1 MTQRGAMIITWG
13 EPQPNVSSDQGMGVF
28 GKALAYYDGLE
39 KTGRIS
45 GYRVY
50 ASTRRNHGSIIVEGE
65 LSTLAQIQCEEES
78 LKQLALGSAVVQD
91 VDVELCVGGS
101 PDDVAQFFATGI
113 QAVTEAGIQP

>member
-1 MTQRGAMIITWG
+1 MIITWG
-13 EPQPNVSSDQGMGVF
+13 ESQPNTSGEQGMGVF
-28 GKALAYYDGLE
+28 AKALEYYDGLQ

-50 ASTRRNHGSIIVEGE
+50 SSTRRNAGSIVVEGE
-65 LSTLAQIQCEEES
+65 LSTLDQIQCEEES
-78 LKQLALGSAVVQD
+78 FKQLALGSAVVQN

-113 QAVTEAGIQP
+113 QAISEAGLA

>member
-13 EPQPNVSSDQGMGVF
+13 ETRPNVSSDQGMGVF
-28 GKALAYYDGLE
+28 AKALEYYDGLA

-50 ASTRRNHGSIIVEGE
+50 ASTRRSAGSIIVEGE
-65 LSTLAQIQCEEES
+65 LSTLAQIQCEDES
-78 LKQLALGSAVVQD
+78 FRQLALGSAVVQN

-101 PDDVAQFFATGI
+101 PDDVTQYFTTSI
-113 QAVTEAGIQP
+113 QALTEAGLQ